1 MTENNS
7 GKILLTRVDN
17 RLVHGQVGVTWVNT
31 LGAEAIVVTD
41 DEVRNDMLQQR
52 LMASIAKSSCVD
64 ICFFSV
70 EEFVQ
75 KMLNE
80 PIEKKIF
87 LVVRTPLT
95 ALEIVRRGVSLPLIN
110 IGNMHYSH
118 GKKPITKKIYLDDQD
133 AENLRELIDSGSV
146 LFAQDVPGSVRE
158 ELKEIRF

>member
-95 ALEIVRRGVSLPLIN
+95 ALEIVQRGVSLPLIN